1 LLLTAQKFLRETF
14 RSDVSGRRNS
24 NAHRLRA
31 RFTAAIASALVG
43 LQLNLPD
50 GSALAATEVRGRLD
64 DMELGAQNASVK
76 EVLETLA
83 AHYKLTYRVPANLP
97 SDLTIQCSGTLR
109 QILERVLDGND
120 YILKVS
126 EDSMEVVVLGVSGAT
141 AVAIPGPVIT
151 VNKSATPSPPSSTP
165 VTRPAPPESKSAPP
179 LTSYL
184 SQVPAGS
191 TP

>member
-1 LLLTAQKFLRETF
+1 MFLTAQKFLRETF
-14 RSDVSGRRNS
+14 CSDVSGRRSS
-24 NAHRLRA
+24 NARRLRA
-31 RFTAAIASALVG
+31 RSTAAIVLVLVG
-43 LQLNLPD
+43 LQLNLFY
-50 GSALAATEVRGRLD
+50 GSALAATEVRGRSD
-64 DMELGAQNASVK
+64 DIQLGAQNASVK
-76 EVLETLA
+76 EVLEVLA
-83 AHYKLTYRVPANLP
+83 AHYKLIYRLPANLP

-120 YILKVS
+120 YILTMS

-151 VNKSATPSPPSSTP
+151 VNKSTTPSPPSSTP
-165 VTRPAPPESKSAPP
+165 VARPTLPESKPAPP

>member
-1 LLLTAQKFLRETF
+1 
-14 RSDVSGRRNS
+14 
-24 NAHRLRA
+24 
-31 RFTAAIASALVG
+31 
-43 LQLNLPD
+43 
-50 GSALAATEVRGRLD
+50 
-64 DMELGAQNASVK
+64 
-76 EVLETLA
+76 TLA
-83 AHYKLTYRVPANLP
+83 AHYKLTYRVPVNLP

-120 YILKVS
+120 YILTMS

-141 AVAIPGPVIT
+141 AGGIPGPGIPG
-151 VNKSATPSPPSSTP
+151 NERAPSSPPKSTP
-165 VTRPAPPESKSAPP
+165 VARPALAESKPAPP

>member
-1 LLLTAQKFLRETF
+1 LLLTAQTFLRDTF

-31 RFTAAIASALVG
+31 RFTAAIVSALVG
-43 LQLNLPD
+43 LQLNLPS
-50 GSALAATEVRGRLD
+50 GSALAATEVRGRPD
-64 DMELGAQNASVK
+64 NIELGAQNSSVK

-83 AHYKLTYRVPANLP
+83 AHYKLIYQVPANLP
-97 SDLTIQCSGTLR
+97 SDLTIQCSGTLQ

-151 VNKSATPSPPSSTP
+151 VNKSTTPSPTSSTS
-165 VTRPAPPESKSAPP
+165 VARPALPESKPAPP